1 MYERNKIQFSLLV
14 LLFFSASLASSTTVQ
29 ITVFCDGGVVY
40 DSAVTVTGS
49 NPTAWDA
56 IKACDAGYTYT
67 DYGGGFIF
75 VSSIAGCGGSWGPAF
90 YVNGGESGEG
100 VSGCY
105 IEDGDQLQFI
115 GPNND
120 GPTAGILYLAKVP
133 GTVDKGEG
141 FQIKVMEKSAYSY
154 GGYDRP
160 SSGAEVTV
168 GNDTF
173 QTGSDGYT
181 EEITLNYDAYYCV
194 AAEKGGYVATYYFDE
209 IPYVQCGIGGSSICS
224 VAGLGSSRRGIVKYD
239 ETSSIRGEGFS
250 SCRYVFENSRGLY
263 PSRSTTVSQKGSGS
277 YNTEKVIKQRPS
289 GIDLSESSELKYN
302 PTTFAAYNRLLG
314 YKSKYDDH
322 IIQKNYQ
329 KAAESSER
337 YSQLDYLKKTSL
349 YNNTLGI
356 NFTFM
361 ADFQG
366 TAELSA
372 RTFEKDAFSNW
383 IEKAR
388 PKEELYEKYIGNFQL
403 FQRGQIPMSL
413 NDDVDCEEECELK
426 CMKHCMEDL
435 GFDET
440 YCSDNCT
447 EYCEEYCPS
456 EEEDYELL
464 PCCSGGWLNMTKAD
478 RIGHSAEGIF
488 DCSSCGIAATP
499 VLIGQKP
506 NV

>member
-1 MYERNKIQFSLLV
+1 MRRFALALFCV
-14 LLFFSASLASSTTVQ
+14 LLLALTTVSEAVTVQ
-29 ITVFCDGGVVY
+29 ITVFCNGGVVY
-40 DSAVTVTGS
+40 DNAVTVTKP

-56 IKACDAGYTYT
+56 LQASDVVDDYDDAWGIFIK
-67 DYGGGFIF
+67 
-75 VSSIAGCGGSWGPAF
+75 SIAGCGGSWGPAF
-90 YVNGGESGEG
+90 YVNGGESDVG
-100 VSGCY
+100 VDNY
-105 IEDGDQLQFI
+105 DLQDGDQLQFI

-120 GPTAGILYLAKVP
+120 GPTAGILYLAHCPSIV
-133 GTVDKGEG
+133 GKGEG
-141 FQIKVMEKSAYSY
+141 FRIKVMEKSAYSW

-168 GNDTF
+168 GNDTY

-181 EEITLNYDAYYCV
+181 EEITLDYDAYYCV

-209 IPYVQCGIGGSSICS
+209 IPYIQCGIGGPSICS
-224 VAGLGSSRRGIVKYD
+224 VTGLGSSRRGIVKYD
-239 ETSSIRGEGFS
+239 ETSSIHGEGFC
-250 SCRYVFENSRGLY
+250 SCRSVFENSRGQY

-302 PTTFAAYNRLLG
+302 PTTFAAYKNILG
-314 YKSKYDDH
+314 YNSKYDDN
-322 IIQKNYQ
+322 IFQKNYQ
-329 KAAESSER
+329 KAAESGEI

-372 RTFEKDAFSNW
+372 RTFERDAFINWSN
-383 IEKAR
+383 KAR
-388 PKEELYEKYIGNFQL
+388 PKEELYEEYTGNFRL
-403 FQRGQIPMSL
+403 FQRGLIPMNL
-413 NDDVDCEEECELK
+413 NDDVDCKEECEQK

-447 EYCEEYCPS
+447 EYCEDFCPS
-456 EEEDYELL
+456 EEEEYELL
-464 PCCSGGWLNMTKAD
+464 PCCSGGWLNMTKVD
-478 RIGHSAEGIF
+478 RVGHSAEGIF
-488 DCSSCGIAATP
+488 DCSSCRTDATA
-499 VLIGQKP
+499 VLIGRKP